1 MTCYDMWLIQAYIDG
16 ELPRDARKQFI
27 QHLDTC
33 EDCQKVLI
41 ELSELNQWENL
52 MLDEECVHATQEINI
67 DVEQAWQTFE
77 KRSKQENVSYIN
89 NKTQKKKGLFTNM
102 SKQSKRFIYTA
113 VAAAGLFTTAMIPQV
128 QVAATNVVSYFSNE
142 VTNDKVVNEGI
153 TDENGVTQDMM
164 KNGQFIPLDEKIT
177 DQGVTVHFKE
187 LFVADS
193 RISVHYRIEKADG
206 SLVPFE
212 FDTTGLDLKSDGKAN
227 GQQEE
232 NPEYNTKDGMFSQL
246 GFIQGTDDLPFKLMA
261 DGKELKHVGIRDK
274 DKPEGVVTF
283 VEGPEGKGSFKQPLT
298 INVNINKIGKVTGS
312 WKGQIQIDPA
322 KLKK

>member
-1 MTCYDMWLIQAYIDG
+1 MELFMYIFLTG
-16 ELPRDARKQFI
+16 SVAQF
-27 QHLDTC
+27 C
-33 EDCQKVLI
+33 
-41 ELSELNQWENL
+41 N
-52 MLDEECVHATQEINI
+52 INI
-67 DVEQAWQTFE
+67 V
-77 KRSKQENVSYIN
+77 
-89 NKTQKKKGLFTNM
+89 
-102 SKQSKRFIYTA
+102 
-113 VAAAGLFTTAMIPQV
+113 
-128 QVAATNVVSYFSNE
+128 
-142 VTNDKVVNEGI
+142 
-153 TDENGVTQDMM
+153 
-164 KNGQFIPLDEKIT
+164 EKIT

-246 GFIQGTDDLPFKLMA
+246 GFIQGADDLPFKLMA